1 MIILAEISDKMISPW
16 TVLMTSL
23 PFALLGSSLGMV
35 SRWLLIP
42 VLALAAIPNRWMW
55 EEDLQGQF
63 GQTVIA
69 EMGYGWI
76 AASFCAWYAPFLIC
90 TVLVLSERQLSR
102 RHRWAALHRCLRCG
116 YDLRG
121 NVSGICPECG
131 KPISPVRT
139 LDREEIGK

>member
-16 TVLMTSL
+16 TVLMISVPL
-23 PFALLGSSLGMV
+23 AVLASSVVMV
-35 SRWLLIP
+35 SRWLFIP

-55 EEDLQGQF
+55 EEYLQGQF
-63 GQTVIA
+63 GQAVVA

-90 TVLVLSERQLSR
+90 TALVLSEHQLSIR
-102 RHRWAALHRCLRCG
+102 RRWAALHRCLRCG
-116 YDLRG
+116 YDLTG

-131 KPISPVRT
+131 RPVPP
-139 LDREEIGK
+139 LPPMDPEENRS